1 MRIQI
6 NCLDRHCVYNH
17 ENVDKER
24 RERREFNTAFW
35 VDKEESWYLLLLTLQ
50 LYFRSYPNGMSTEM
64 EWTVSEKDLEEYME
78 VLLVL
83 VKECGEIIS
92 AAISSQS
99 NVEIDE
105 KAENLAEGN
114 SSAILTQTDLKVTN
128 FKKKSSKVPVPI
140 FSNFLYIVC

>member
-1 MRIQI
+1 
-6 NCLDRHCVYNH
+6 
-17 ENVDKER
+17 
-24 RERREFNTAFW
+24 
-35 VDKEESWYLLLLTLQ
+35 
-50 LYFRSYPNGMSTEM
+50 M